1 MRSKIASF
9 VLALVTL
16 VAASQYAS
24 GSVASPTTQADSR
37 TFPET
42 GHTVKGK
49 FLKYWDEHGGLAQQ
63 GYPISE
69 EMQEQSEVDG
79 KTYTV
84 QYFERA
90 VFELHSENQ
99 SPNDVLLSLLGV
111 FLYKQKYGDNT
122 GAPSQTP
129 STAPDAVKFA
139 ETGKLV
145 GGKFLAYWKGH
156 GGLAQQ
162 GLPISDEFQER
173 SDLDGKTYTVQYFE
187 RAVFELHPDNAGT
200 PYEVLLSQLGTFRY
214 KLQYETLQA
223 TVTPYPTTGSVE
235 NPTPIA
241 PESLASVDLYTKY
254 GEIKIDSS
262 DMLDIKSANDEVLI
276 RMFERIYE
284 ATGKSGTVNVEFKWL
299 PNGSK
304 LQELYSDDQK
314 ALGFNFVAGPAL
326 VEWYGEK
333 EINNG
338 VLQAQF
344 PLVNGRGQG
353 VNEFLNAAYN
363 NATDADLG
371 KNYVSV
377 SLLKSFLTM
386 YGGSNIP
393 ADQLNAM
400 LGPELFAYIHASKD
414 SNGKYVYL
422 GGVPLQ
428 VTKK

>member
-1 MRSKIASF
+1 
-9 VLALVTL
+9 
-16 VAASQYAS
+16 
-24 GSVASPTTQADSR
+24 
-37 TFPET
+37 
-42 GHTVKGK
+42 
-49 FLKYWDEHGGLAQQ
+49 
-63 GYPISE
+63 
-69 EMQEQSEVDG
+69 
-79 KTYTV
+79 
-84 QYFERA
+84 
-90 VFELHSENQ
+90 
-99 SPNDVLLSLLGV
+99 
-111 FLYKQKYGDNT
+111 
-122 GAPSQTP
+122 
-129 STAPDAVKFA
+129 
-139 ETGKLV
+139 
-145 GGKFLAYWKGH
+145 
-156 GGLAQQ
+156 
-162 GLPISDEFQER
+162 
-173 SDLDGKTYTVQYFE
+173 
-187 RAVFELHPDNAGT
+187 VFELHPDNAGT